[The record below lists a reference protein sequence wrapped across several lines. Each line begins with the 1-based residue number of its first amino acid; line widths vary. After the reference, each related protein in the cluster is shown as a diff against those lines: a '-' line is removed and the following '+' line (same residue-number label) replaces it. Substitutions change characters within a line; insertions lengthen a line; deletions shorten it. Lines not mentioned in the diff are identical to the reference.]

1 MTKPTVEELRKQL
14 AAAQA
19 EVARLMEALQT
30 AEWLQDYEQ
39 GSPAA

>member
-1 MTKPTVEELRKQL
+1 MTEPTAEELRKQL

-19 EVARLMEALQT
+19 EVARLKEALQT

-39 GSPAA
+39 GSPTA

>member
-1 MTKPTVEELRKQL
+1 MTEPTVEELRKQL
-14 AAAQA
+14 AEAQA
-19 EVARLMEALQT
+19 KVERLAEALQR